1 MGARE
6 RLREQAAL
14 VQAGSNEFGNSYN
27 SHFDFCTGI
36 LTMVAGPESV
46 QQTKCTRTGVIETMS
61 VAERL

>member
-1 MGARE
+1 LFRRE
-6 RLREQAAL
+6 
-14 VQAGSNEFGNSYN
+14 VTNSATAITAILI
-27 SHFDFCTGI
+27 FCTGI